1 MPAQPVVE
9 RLRDMPGV
17 GMLGERMAR
26 HGFADRPGR
35 SAAAAA
41 ALTCAIQAQDA
52 PAAWLGVRARSANLT
67 EAGVLRAVEEGRV
80 VRTWLMRG
88 TIHLV
93 DVVDLRWLVRLIGPS
108 IQRKYR
114 SRWRQIGLSD
124 ELLGRVV
131 DALPDVLA
139 DGPLPR
145 RGIRARLIER
155 GVRLDSPDP
164 QAMTHALVH
173 ASTIGLLCRGA
184 GDTFALLDS
193 WAPDAPEGPS
203 EDDALAE
210 LARRYFAAY
219 SPATTADFAAWSG
232 LAGGRAILLIKDE
245 LAPVDLGG
253 RPGWRLG
260 SVEPA
265 RGLRLLPAFDNYLI
279 GYRHR
284 DAILSAELRPRI
296 YAGGLI
302 HPSVLH
308 DGAVIG
314 KWSLQRPADPLR
326 VVVEPFGRFSRTIR
340 GAVEEEVAD
349 IGRFLGRGANLDLA
363 DP

>member
-1 MPAQPVVE
+1 
-9 RLRDMPGV
+9 
-17 GMLGERMAR
+17 
-26 HGFADRPGR
+26 
-35 SAAAAA
+35 
-41 ALTCAIQAQDA
+41 
-52 PAAWLGVRARSANLT
+52 
-67 EAGVLRAVEEGRV
+67 
-80 VRTWLMRG
+80 MRG

-93 DVVDLRWLVRLIGPS
+93 DAADLRWLVRLIGPS

-114 SRWRQIGLSD
+114 TRWRQIGLSD
-124 ELLGRVV
+124 QLLDRVV
-131 DALPDVLA
+131 EALPDVLA
-139 DGPLPR
+139 DGPLAR
-145 RGIRARLIER
+145 REIRDRLTDR

-193 WAPDAPEGPS
+193 WVPDAPEGPS
-203 EDDALAE
+203 GDDALAE
-210 LARRYFAAY
+210 LARRYFTAY

-232 LAGGRAILLIKDE
+232 LAGGKAIALIKDE
-245 LAPVDLGG
+245 LAPVDVDGM
-253 RPGWRLG
+253 PGWRLG

-265 RGLRLLPAFDNYLI
+265 RGVRLLPAFDNYLI

-284 DAILSAELRPRI
+284 DAILAADLRPRI

-314 KWSLQRPADPLR
+314 KWSLKRSDDPVR
-326 VVVEPFGRFSRTIR
+326 VVVEPFGSFSRTIR
-340 GAVEEEVAD
+340 RAVEDEAAD
-349 IGRFLGRGANLDLA
+349 IGRFLGRDAAVELL
-363 DP
+363 